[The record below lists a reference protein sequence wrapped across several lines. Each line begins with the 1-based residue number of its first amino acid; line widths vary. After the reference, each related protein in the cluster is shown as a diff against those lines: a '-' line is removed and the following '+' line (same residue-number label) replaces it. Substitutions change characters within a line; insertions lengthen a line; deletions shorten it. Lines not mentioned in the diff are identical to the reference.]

1 MGKVMNNPTEIKR
14 QNYLSFYQDGV
25 TDAMLGDDI
34 DGIKKSSAYYK
45 KGYSFGLTLYAKILK
60 REYQVE

>member
-1 MGKVMNNPTEIKR
+1 MNNPTEIKR

-25 TDAMLGDDI
+25 TDAMLENDI
-34 DGIKKSSAYYK
+34 DSIKKSSAYYK
-45 KGYSFGLTLYAKILK
+45 KGYAFGLTLYAKLLK

>member
-1 MGKVMNNPTEIKR
+1 MNNPTEIKR

-34 DGIKKSSAYYK
+34 DGIKKSSA
-45 KGYSFGLTLYAKILK
+45 
-60 REYQVE
+60 

>member
-1 MGKVMNNPTEIKR
+1 MNNPTEIKR

-45 KGYSFGLTLYAKILK
+45 KGYSFGLTL
-60 REYQVE
+60 

>member
-1 MGKVMNNPTEIKR
+1 MSNPTEIKR

-45 KGYSFGLTLYAKILK
+45 KGYAFGLTLYAKLLK

>member
-1 MGKVMNNPTEIKR
+1 MNNPTEIKR